1 MTSANIMPAMSE
13 GRYEDALDMI
23 LSVMEMK
30 GKTARYLLEKEAW
43 DVFMVLFGESDLVG
57 HHFWRFTDPR
67 SPLFTETRSAKV
79 REAIYLVY
87 AKLDEMLP
95 TAACDACPARQRAA
109 DRFRPRLRRIGRPGH
124 LHEQVALRR
133 GVPEVQERPA
143 GRRSDDEGGPRRPS
157 TGACASLP
165 PAIKTHIFRKRT
177 EIANKMESYLRF
189 GGIDWSG
196 TTAFSEELPYLQTIW
211 INVKGRE
218 PEGIVEP
225 GAEYDSP
232 DGPSSRAADEA
243 GRTRSRVSRSSTRC
257 CTGIRSTTGPH
268 KERSPDLVIVRTRYP
283 DGYAYQGKSTRQ
295 SSPPAAIERI
305 DPGSPGADAFYSSK
319 SGTHRDM
326 GIFIAQGPM
335 IPAGS
340 VIEGA
345 RLMDIAPTLLYL
357 LGEPIPNDMDGR
369 ALTRALD
376 PAFVEGRE
384 TVSGPATSQTAGSE
398 DATYSTEDEAEI
410 SKRLQELGYLE

>member
-67 SPLFTETRSAKV
+67 SPLYTETGSARV

-87 AKLDEMLP
+87 SKLDEMLP
-95 TAACDACPARQRAA
+95 MLLAACPENSVRLVVSDHGFGGSGDRVIFMNKWLA
-109 DRFRPRLRRIGRPGH
+109 DEGFLKFKSDRPGGG
-124 LHEQVALRR
+124 LTMKAVQSAKYWGLRF
-133 GVPEVQERPA
+133 
-143 GRRSDDEGGPRRPS
+143 
-157 TGACASLP
+157 LP
-165 PAIKTHIFRKRT
+165 PGVKTHIFRKRT

-196 TTAFSEELPYLQTIW
+196 TVAFSEELPYLQTIW
-211 INVKGRE
+211 INVRGRE
-218 PEGIVEP
+218 PEGVVEP
-225 GAEYDSP
+225 GAEYDALVVHLRERLMKWVDPISGEP
-232 DGPSSRAADEA
+232 VVDAVLHRDQIYE
-243 GRTRSRVSRSSTRC
+243 
-257 CTGIRSTTGPH
+257 GPH
-268 KERSPDLVIVRTRYP
+268 KERSPDLVIRTRYP